1 MKRSRRWLG
10 EENGYV
16 LVVGLLILLV
26 ASLLGITSVGT
37 MNYEVR
43 LAGNQ
48 RVSEQ
53 AFFVAEAGL
62 NEFMGR
68 FRGGAIGEISDASPT
83 NIDWKL
89 FLATNADTAK
99 RIGYNPDNPNHVFTQ
114 SLQAQ
119 LNYGAE
125 ISHRVES
132 GKVVTKAGYPVYVA
146 TSHGFTAEQGNKVI
160 QAEFVKRPNLDP
172 HAALYSKAPVRVR
185 GTSSYITGLDQCPQ
199 DGVSK
204 DMAGVITTT
213 PTLTIDGGPTI
224 EGAPS
229 TITSSSLDLPLV
241 DTVNYYEGLSDFGYN
256 YTENQTLTQYL
267 DDWGTPVVDP
277 KDTKSP
283 ASYTGEMN
291 IVYFNMNKV
300 NTLTLAGQSHGAG
313 ILLVDGNLT
322 ISGGFQW
329 YGMIVVTGV
338 LSFTGGAEKNVT
350 GSIMAGETATVD
362 SETVTGGN
370 IGIMNCS
377 GATKKLKEGL
387 PPLKMTWWREVY

>member
-1 MKRSRRWLG
+1 MNTAADRLRG
-10 EENGYV
+10 EKGYV
-16 LVVGLLILLV
+16 FVLALLLLLV
-26 ASLLGITSVGT
+26 ATLVGMASVST
-37 MNYEVR
+37 MTYEVQVS
-43 LAGNQ
+43 GNQ
-48 RVSEQ
+48 RISEQ
-53 AFFVAEAGL
+53 AFYVAEAGL

-68 FRGGAIGEISDASPT
+68 FLPGVTGEISDGDPT

-89 FLATNADTAK
+89 FLAANMDTAR
-99 RIGYNPDNPNHVFTQ
+99 RIGYSENPNHTFIQ
-114 SLQAQ
+114 SLQTE

-132 GKVVTKAGYPVYVA
+132 GKVVTKGGFPVYLV
-146 TSHGFTAEQGNKVI
+146 TSHGFTSEQGHKVI
-160 QAEFVKRPNLDP
+160 QAEFVKRPNMDP

-213 PTLTIDGGPTI
+213 PTLITDGNPTI
-224 EGAPS
+224 EGTPS

-241 DTVNYYEGLSDFGYN
+241 ETVDYYSNISDFGYT
-256 YTENQTLTQYL
+256 YTENKTLTQFL
-267 DDWGTPVVDP
+267 DNWGVPVVDL
-277 KDTKSP
+277 KNTKAP

-291 IVYFNMNKV
+291 IVYFNMNGV

-313 ILLVDGNLT
+313 LLLVDGNLS

-329 YGMIVVTGV
+329 YGMIVVTGA

>member
-1 MKRSRRWLG
+1 MNRAADRLR
-10 EENGYV
+10 EERGYV
-16 LVVGLLILLV
+16 FVLALLLLLAATVVGM
-26 ASLLGITSVGT
+26 ASVNT

-43 LAGNQ
+43 VSGNQ
-48 RVSEQ
+48 RISEQ

-68 FRGGAIGEISDASPT
+68 FREGVIGAISDGDPT

-89 FLATNADTAK
+89 FLAANMDTAR
-99 RIGYNPDNPNHVFTQ
+99 RIGYSENPNHTFIQ
-114 SLQAQ
+114 SLQTE

-146 TSHGFTAEQGNKVI
+146 TSHGFTAEQGHKVI

>member
-1 MKRSRRWLG
+1 MKSAADRLRG
-10 EENGYV
+10 ERGYV
-16 LVVGLLILLV
+16 FILALLLLLV
-26 ASLLGITSVGT
+26 ATVVGMASVNT
-37 MNYEVR
+37 MTYEVR
-43 LAGNQ
+43 VSGNQ
-48 RVSEQ
+48 RISEQ

-68 FRGGAIGEISDASPT
+68 FREGVIGAISDGDPT

-89 FLATNADTAK
+89 FLAANMDTAR
-99 RIGYNPDNPNHVFTQ
+99 RIGYSENPNHTFIQ
-114 SLQAQ
+114 SLQTE

-125 ISHRVES
+125 ISHKVES
-132 GKVVTKAGYPVYVA
+132 GKVVTKAGLPVYVA
-146 TSHGFTAEQGNKVI
+146 TSHGFTAEQGHKVI